1 MIEETKP
8 TVEEINR
15 KLLDWIRVYN
25 FIVEVQT
32 EGGHPKITFE
42 YHEEV
47 STDET
52 IEKIRR
58 NIPPY
63 IKHKY
68 SIQRNPEKRKKSK
81 KET

>member
-1 MIEETKP
+1 LT
-8 TVEEINR
+8 
-15 KLLDWIRVYN
+15 
-25 FIVEVQT
+25 VEVQT

-42 YHEEV
+42 YHKEV

-52 IEKIRR
+52 IEKIQR
-58 NIPPY
+58 NIPSY

-68 SIQRNPEKRKKSK
+68 SVQRNPEHRKKNK

>member
-1 MIEETKP
+1 MEDVGQIKTRVEAFIES
-8 TVEEINR
+8 
-15 KLLDWIRVYN
+15 
-25 FIVEVQT
+25 VEVQI

-42 YHEEV
+42 SQKEV

-52 IEKIRR
+52 IEKIQR

-68 SIQRNPEKRKKSK
+68 SIQRNPERRKKSK